1 MEQSPRNS
9 KGDKILVTKSRTYSH
24 STTSKLVNYKVKEPY
39 NPGSNLP

>member
-9 KGDKILVTKSRTYSH
+9 KWEKILVKSRTYSH